1 MVGVLE
7 MIIRTRIYLGFAV
20 IIGLSLGLTGFSVF
34 ELTGIGTQA
43 RVMDGTSANLARVLE
58 MEWEIE
64 AVRRTEVRYRLLPD
78 DATRSELKDHTN
90 RARVLLTEAVATTV
104 SEDRRRIY
112 ESVKPVLEAH
122 DENFDRF
129 AQQLATVTAEKA
141 KLFGLGDELS
151 AATSRLFEAA
161 NASGRQEVEKPASLV
176 TAAVGLV
183 RIANWR
189 FLALGDRGG
198 VANFQA
204 NVGKAKGAL
213 KDFEQVA
220 SPAEASLIE
229 SISSTLAGYASAFAA
244 LSEAQLK
251 SIEIYDTGMRPLSID
266 MQAKLAPAV
275 VALKINYTEGS
286 KATIAIVS
294 STSLSQELLAGAGL
308 VLGAILA
315 FFIGRGISRPIGL
328 ITVAMRRLAQKE
340 IGVEIPGV
348 GRSDELGTMAG
359 AVQVFKDNALQAV
372 ALEQEQA
379 EAQGRRAA
387 EDEGVRLDSERAAA
401 TEAAELVV
409 GSIGMGLQRLA
420 AGDLTFR
427 LDAVLP
433 DAYEGLRSD
442 LNTAMTE
449 LQGLVQS
456 IVSNTSGLQSG
467 TSEISQ
473 ASDDLS
479 RRTEQQAA
487 SLEQTAAALDQITA
501 TVRTTAEGAKHAHD
515 VVSKTRADAEQSGAV
530 MLQAVA
536 AMGSIEQSSQEIGQI
551 IGVID
556 EIAFQTNLLALNAG
570 VEAARAG
577 DAGRGFAVVASEVRA
592 LAQRSAQAA
601 KEIKALIST
610 SAQQVGIGVKL
621 VGETGQALVRI
632 VSQVTEVTSA
642 VSEIAASAKEQASG
656 LAEVNTAIN
665 QMDQVTQQNAAMVEQ
680 STAASHSLA
689 LETAKLVRLTE
700 RFQIGAALAATA
712 TNVQPLHRP
721 ARLALRATSAIALK
735 VVGGGRGATRAKPTV
750 APDAAVEGWT
760 EF

>member
-1 MVGVLE
+1 

-20 IIGLSLGLTGFSVF
+20 TIGLGLGLAGFSVF
-34 ELTGIGTQA
+34 ELAGIGSQVQA
-43 RVMDGTSANLARVLE
+43 MDRSSANVTRILE
-58 MEWEIE
+58 IEWEIE

-78 DATRSELKDHTN
+78 DATRSELKDHTS
-90 RARVLLTEAVATTV
+90 RARVLLTEAAATTT

-112 ESVKPVLEAH
+112 EGVKPALQTH

-129 AQQLATVTAEKA
+129 AQLLATVAAEKT
-141 KLFGLGDELS
+141 KLIGLGDGLS
-151 AATSRLFEAA
+151 AATSRLLEAA
-161 NASGRQEVEKPASLV
+161 NASGSLDVERPASLV
-176 TAAVGLV
+176 TAAIGSVQ
-183 RIANWR
+183 IANWR

-198 VANFQA
+198 IANFQA
-204 NVGKAKGAL
+204 SVGKAKDAL
-213 KDFEQVA
+213 RDFEQVA
-220 SPAEASLIE
+220 GPAEKPLVE
-229 SISSTLAGYASAFAA
+229 PISSALAGYASAFAA

-251 SIEIYDTGMRPLSID
+251 SVELYDTGMRPLSID
-266 MQAKLAPAV
+266 MQTKLAPAV
-275 VALKINYTEGS
+275 TALKANYAAGS
-286 KATIAIVS
+286 EAAIAIVS
-294 STSLSQELLAGAGL
+294 KTSSLQELLAGAGL
-308 VLGAILA
+308 VLGTILA

-340 IGVEIPGV
+340 TGVEIPGV

-359 AVQVFKDNALQAV
+359 AVQVFKDNALQAI

-379 EAQGRRAA
+379 EIQGRRAA
-387 EDEGVRLDSERAAA
+387 EDEKVRLDSERAAA
-401 TEAAELVV
+401 TEAARLVV

-433 DAYEGLRSD
+433 EAYEGLRSD
-442 LNTAMTE
+442 LNTAMAE

-501 TVRTTAEGAKHAHD
+501 TVRTTAEGARHAHD
-515 VVSKTRADAEQSGAV
+515 VVSKTRADAEQSGTV
-530 MLQAVA
+530 VLQAVA

-610 SAQQVGIGVKL
+610 SAKQVGIGVKL
-621 VGETGQALVRI
+621 VGETGQALGRI
-632 VSQVTEVTSA
+632 VTQVAEVTSA

-689 LETAKLVRLTE
+689 LETAELVRLTE
-700 RFQIGAALAATA
+700 RFQVGPAPAGSTAA
-712 TNVQPLHRP
+712 NVQPLHRP
-721 ARLALRATSAIALK
+721 GKPAPRAATATALK
-735 VVGGGRGATRAKPTV
+735 VVGGGRGGARPKPTA
-750 APDAAVEGWT
+750 APATAEEGWT